1 VDLKNAAERAAD
13 ALKYQRLN
21 VGFSRAKEC
30 VHFVLS
36 KPIERFSGS
45 VRVVLQHFNRLVQDK
60 SKAEPDQTDP
70 KSPMEKELRGWIKAT
85 SFSSWIPLPTSQVPH
100 RLPANPS

>member
-45 VRVVLQHFNRLVQDK
+45 VRVALQHFNRLVQDK
-60 SKAEPDQTDP
+60 SKAEPNRTGPDRSEVADGERAARVDKGDLIQQLDP
-70 KSPMEKELRGWIKAT
+70 FTNIPGTAST
-85 SFSSWIPLPTSQVPH
+85 S
-100 RLPANPS
+100 R